1 MNVKDEIKGRER
13 EDVELK
19 TQAVI
24 KAGYEIQVI
33 TNKDIAPI
41 IKSLQNKYQLKDLT
55 ELYDKRIMMNL
66 DDIKNQQEAE
76 EIFEDRIKDI
86 NNADCEIDISK
97 PLSAEQVLAMIEA
110 FDKKNIIQ

>member
-41 IKSLQNKYQLKDLT
+41 IKSLQNKY
-55 ELYDKRIMMNL
+55 
-66 DDIKNQQEAE
+66 
-76 EIFEDRIKDI
+76 
-86 NNADCEIDISK
+86 
-97 PLSAEQVLAMIEA
+97 
-110 FDKKNIIQ
+110 

>member
-1 MNVKDEIKGRER
+1 
-13 EDVELK
+13 
-19 TQAVI
+19 
-24 KAGYEIQVI
+24 
-33 TNKDIAPI
+33 
-41 IKSLQNKYQLKDLT
+41 
-55 ELYDKRIMMNL
+55 MNL
-66 DDIKNQQEAE
+66 DDIKNQQEAV